1 MKLLKCNVC
10 GNLIEL
16 IEGSNENIVCCNE
29 VMNIVTVNSTEASG
43 EKHVPIYEILD
54 NKIKVSVGSVIHPM
68 EENHYIKWIALV
80 SEKKTI
86 KKYLKPGE
94 NPVVKFPY
102 IQGSTIYAYCNLHSI
117 FKTDVE

>member
-94 NPVVKFPY
+94 NPIVKFPY